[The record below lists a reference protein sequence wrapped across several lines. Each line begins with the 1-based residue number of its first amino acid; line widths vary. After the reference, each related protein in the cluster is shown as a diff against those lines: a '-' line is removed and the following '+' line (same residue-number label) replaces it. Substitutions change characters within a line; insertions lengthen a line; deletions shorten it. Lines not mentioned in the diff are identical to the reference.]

1 MHVSTAVRPHVTLLG
16 LEGCPG
22 AADLRGFLGDLG
34 VPFADVAMG
43 PSGSPGDDCG
53 YVSPSLQVESGRTTD
68 LLVRPSRD
76 EVFDALRRGGHLRA
90 FRRGRRAAGRLGI
103 QPAAQ

>member
-1 MHVSTAVRPHVTLLG
+1 MQLSSPARPPITLLG

-22 AADLRGFLGDLG
+22 AADLRAYLGDLG

-53 YVSPSLQVESGRTTD
+53 YVSPSVQRTRCRVSCT
-68 LLVRPSRD
+68 RTP
-76 EVFDALRRGGHLRA
+76 ARGTASCGE
-90 FRRGRRAAGRLGI
+90 
-103 QPAAQ
+103 Q